1 MFINW
6 YHMKKKILLFSESSL
21 KVVNHNQDKRNKARI
36 LLCIVTV
43 KQSFN
48 YSPFPFKKQ
57 SEIHKIER
65 LVKRSKLHPHIILWT
80 VLLTICNV
88 FFFLSN
94 FIEIE
99 FA

>member
-65 LVKRSKLHPHIILWT
+65 LVNVLIEGVHLIIT
-80 VLLTICNV
+80 
-88 FFFLSN
+88 SN
-94 FIEIE
+94 NLIKDSLQ
-99 FA
+99 